1 MKKCPDSVF
10 KDGVSQEEL
19 EVRET
24 SGVARALH
32 VELKLFG
39 NDDGAGRAAV
49 CHSAV
54 IKS

>member
-1 MKKCPDSVF
+1 MKNCPGSVF
-10 KDGVSQEEL
+10 KDEVSQEEL

-24 SGVARALH
+24 SGVTRALH
-32 VELKLFG
+32 VELKPFG
-39 NDDGAGRAAV
+39 NDDGAARVTV